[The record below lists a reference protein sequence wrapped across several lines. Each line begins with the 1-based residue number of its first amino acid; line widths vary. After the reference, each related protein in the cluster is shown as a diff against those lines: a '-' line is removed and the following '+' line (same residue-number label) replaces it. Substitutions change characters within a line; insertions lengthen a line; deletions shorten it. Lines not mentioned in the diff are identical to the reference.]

1 MTDRGVVVEWEENV
15 TLFTQFTHEAFG
27 LAFLMVQRQR
37 ELRQKKKDGTA
48 AHSHIAKLILPLRLL
63 TFKGSYHD
71 HIRHMIQS

>member
-37 ELRQKKKDGTA
+37 ELRQKKKDVGTV
-48 AHSHIAKLILPLRLL
+48 AHSHIAKLILPFRGCLL
-63 TFKGSYHD
+63 S
-71 HIRHMIQS
+71 MITLDI